1 MKNLSTI
8 WFLKEPIDIEHKEYV
23 LLDYLKSISKNINSK
38 NCYLILRA
46 VSKIVKSLNEF
57 KKNNEIGTAI
67 TSQLTDSEKKYI
79 KNFNFDKLEK
89 EKKESIFLIIES
101 SLETLYEYSEIF
113 LDMLKEEE
121 SKIKIFRV
129 QSKFNSEKDEP
140 VNSGILIIRNM
151 VNDKIIPY
159 YWQGAVTLKTE
170 TGNKQICV
178 LKKIILKNSRY
189 SMNYEFIY
197 HEILDEFSIE
207 KKVSPELYVIEIYED
222 FDEDSDIYKLAK
234 EKFIETIT

>member
-8 WFLKEPIDIEHKEYV
+8 WFIKEPIDPEHKEYV

-38 NCYLILRA
+38 NCYPILRA
-46 VSKIVKSLNEF
+46 VSKIIKSLNEF
-57 KKNNEIGTAI
+57 KKNNKIGETI
-67 TSQLTDSEKKYI
+67 ISQLTDSEKSYL
-79 KNFNFDKLEK
+79 KNFNFANLDR
-89 EKKESIFLIIES
+89 EKKESILMIIES

-113 LDMLKEEE
+113 LDMLKNEE
-121 SKIKIFRV
+121 SKIKIFKV
-129 QSKFNSEKDEP
+129 QSKFNLEKEDP

-159 YWQGAVTLKTE
+159 YWQGGVTLKTE
-170 TGNKQICV
+170 NGNKKICV

-197 HEILDEFSIE
+197 HEILDAFSIE
-207 KKVSPELYVIEIYED
+207 KNVSPELYVIEIYED
-222 FDEDSDIYKLAK
+222 FDENSDIYKLAK
-234 EKFIETIT
+234 ERFIETIT

>member
-8 WFLKEPIDIEHKEYV
+8 WFIKEPIDTEHKEYV

-38 NCYLILRA
+38 NCYPILRS

-57 KKNNEIGTAI
+57 KKNNTIGKTI
-67 TSQLTDSEKKYI
+67 ISQLTDEEREYI
-79 KNFNFDKLEK
+79 NNFDFNKLDK
-89 EKKESIFLIIES
+89 IKKETITSIIES

-113 LDMLKEEE
+113 LDMLKDEE
-121 SKIKIFRV
+121 SKIKIFKV
-129 QSKFNSEKDEP
+129 QSKFNAEKEEP
-140 VNSGILIIRNM
+140 TNSGILIIRNM
-151 VNDKIIPY
+151 VSDKIIPY
-159 YWQGAVTLKTE
+159 YWQGSVTMKTE
-170 TGNKQICV
+170 HGNKQICV

-207 KKVSPELYVIEIYED
+207 KNVSPELFVIEIYED

>member
-1 MKNLSTI
+1 MKNLSII
-8 WFLKEPIDIEHKEYV
+8 WFIKEPIDTEHKEYI

-38 NCYLILRA
+38 NSYNILRA
-46 VSKIVKSLNEF
+46 VSKIVKSLNDF
-57 KKNNEIGTAI
+57 KKNNAIGTTI
-67 TSQLTDSEKKYI
+67 ISQLTEEEKEYV
-79 KNFNFDKLEK
+79 KNFNFVDLDQN
-89 EKKESIFLIIES
+89 KKDTVLSIIES

-121 SKIKIFRV
+121 SKIKIFKV
-129 QSKFNSEKDEP
+129 QSKFNSEKEERT
-140 VNSGILIIRNM
+140 NSGILIIRNM

-170 TGNKQICV
+170 HGNKQICV

-207 KKVSPELYVIEIYED
+207 KNVSPELFVIEIYED

>member
-8 WFLKEPIDIEHKEYV
+8 WFIKEPIDTEHKEYV

-38 NCYLILRA
+38 NCYPILRA

-57 KKNNEIGTAI
+57 KKNNTIGKTI
-67 TSQLTDSEKKYI
+67 ISQLTEEEREYI
-79 KNFNFDKLEK
+79 NNFDFKKLSK
-89 EKKESIFLIIES
+89 EKRDIIESIIES

-113 LDMLKEEE
+113 LDMLKDEE
-121 SKIKIFRV
+121 SKIKIFKV
-129 QSKFNSEKDEP
+129 QSKFNAEKKEP
-140 VNSGILIIRNM
+140 ANSGILIIRNM
-151 VNDKIIPY
+151 VTDKIIPY
-159 YWQGAVTLKTE
+159 YWQGAVTMKTE
-170 TGNKQICV
+170 HGNKQICV
-178 LKKIILKNSRY
+178 LKRINLKNSRY

-197 HEILDEFSIE
+197 HEILEEFSIE
-207 KKVSPELYVIEIYED
+207 KNVSPELFVIEIYED

>member
-8 WFLKEPIDIEHKEYV
+8 WFLKEPIDIEHKEYI

-38 NCYLILRA
+38 NCYVILRA

-57 KKNNEIGTAI
+57 KKTNKIGPSI
-67 TSQLTDSEKKYI
+67 LSLLTEEEKNYI
-79 KNFNFDKLEK
+79 KNFNFDKLEND
-89 EKKESIFLIIES
+89 KKESVLLIIES

-121 SKIKIFRV
+121 SKIKIFKV
-129 QSKFNSEKDEP
+129 QSKFNLEKVERT
-140 VNSGILIIRNM
+140 NSGILIIRNM

-170 TGNKQICV
+170 HGNKQICV
-178 LKKIILKNSRY
+178 LKKIIIKNSRY

-207 KKVSPELYVIEIYED
+207 KNVSPELFVIEIYED
-222 FDEDSDIYKLAK
+222 FDENSDIYKLAK

>member
-1 MKNLSTI
+1 M
-8 WFLKEPIDIEHKEYV
+8 
-23 LLDYLKSISKNINSK
+23 
-38 NCYLILRA
+38 
-46 VSKIVKSLNEF
+46 
-57 KKNNEIGTAI
+57 
-67 TSQLTDSEKKYI
+67 SQLTDDEKKYI
-79 KNFNFDKLEK
+79 KNFNFDKLEQ
-89 EKKESIFLIIES
+89 EKKESISLIIES

-113 LDMLKEEE
+113 LNMLKDEE
-121 SKIKIFRV
+121 SKIKIFKV
-129 QSKFNSEKDEP
+129 QSKFNSEKEEP
-140 VNSGILIIRNM
+140 ANSGILIIRNM

-170 TGNKQICV
+170 HGNKQICV

-207 KKVSPELYVIEIYED
+207 KNVSPELFVIEIYED
-222 FDEDSDIYKLAK
+222 FDENSDIYKLAK

>member
-8 WFLKEPIDIEHKEYV
+8 WFIKEPIDIEHKEYV

-38 NCYLILRA
+38 NCYPILRA

-57 KKNNEIGTAI
+57 KKNNAI
-67 TSQLTDSEKKYI
+67 STTIISQLTEEEKEYV
-79 KNFNFDKLEK
+79 KNFNFVNLDQN
-89 EKKESIFLIIES
+89 KKDIIISIIES

-121 SKIKIFRV
+121 SKIKIFKV
-129 QSKFNSEKDEP
+129 QSKFNSEKEERT
-140 VNSGILIIRNM
+140 NSGILIIRNM

-170 TGNKQICV
+170 HGNKQICV

-207 KKVSPELYVIEIYED
+207 KNVSPELFVIEIYED